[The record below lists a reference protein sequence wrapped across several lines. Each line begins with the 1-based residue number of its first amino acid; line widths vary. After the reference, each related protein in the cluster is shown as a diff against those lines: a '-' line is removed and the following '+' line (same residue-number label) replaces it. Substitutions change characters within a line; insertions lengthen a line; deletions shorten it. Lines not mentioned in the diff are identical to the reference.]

1 MSAYLPLTIAQVEAQ
16 PSSGSTPTG
25 AANTGAAAPANTGTA
40 TGANGGVATTAPAN
54 QPASPLSSPFF
65 LIMIAVAFFVVFILP
80 MRQQRKERKKME
92 EMLSSIKKGDRVRMA
107 GGILGSIVE
116 VRDDEVVVKVD
127 ESSNTKIRFAR
138 QAVERVIDNKSDPA
152 EASTK
157 AETSK

>member
-1 MSAYLPLTIAQVEAQ
+1 MSAYLSLTIAQVENQ
-16 PSSGSTPTG
+16 PLTGSTPAG
-25 AANTGAAAPANTGTA
+25 PANTGAPSAPATPGATA
-40 TGANGGVATTAPAN
+40 TNGGAATTTPAN
-54 QPASPLSSPFF
+54 QPASPLSSPLF

-92 EMLSSIKKGDRVRMA
+92 EMLSSLKKGDRVRMV

-138 QAVERVIDNKSDPA
+138 QAVERVLENKAEP
-152 EASTK
+152 EASK
-157 AETSK
+157 